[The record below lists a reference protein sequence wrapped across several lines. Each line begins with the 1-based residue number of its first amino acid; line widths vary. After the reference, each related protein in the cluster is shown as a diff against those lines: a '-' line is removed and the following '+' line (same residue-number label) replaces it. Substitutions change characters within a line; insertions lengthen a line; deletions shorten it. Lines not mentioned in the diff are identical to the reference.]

1 MDNILTAIFSKAT
14 GSTLSS
20 LVGGRVYLD
29 RAPQEA
35 EFPYVVYFPVVV
47 VPDDAFKQKGRNIL
61 FQFSIYST
69 SRSAVEISAIYNALH
84 SLYDDCSLSITGHTA
99 IGMKETNYTTGVD
112 DITTPSGEA
121 QVKHWPVEFELIT
134 EET

>member
-1 MDNILTAIFSKAT
+1 MTNIIKAIFSKTT

-20 LVGGRVYLD
+20 LVGGRIYLD

-35 EFPYVVYFPVVV
+35 AFPYVVYFIVSGI
-47 VPDDAFKQKGRNIL
+47 PDDAFKQKGRDLLI
-61 FQFSIYST
+61 QFSIFST
-69 SRSAVEISAIYNALH
+69 SQSAVEITAIYKALH

-99 IGMKETNYTTGVD
+99 IGMKETNFTTMTD

-121 QVKHWPVEFELIT
+121 EGKHWAVEFELLT
-134 EET
+134 EG